1 MRNSEEWFSANQL
14 VGVEGLPSS
23 PQGINKRARTQ
34 GWIKREKSGVQ
45 GGALE
50 YHYSSFPLSVQRQ
63 LGFKPSEKSPLS
75 DPHSGEWIELK
86 DLLGVAGLPETVQG
100 VTKKAKTENWERRL
114 IEGRKGKTYEYRI
127 SSMPLALQHRLN
139 IASNSINDP
148 VAPYRFERR
157 ASDEDLTEV
166 SKARFLTAIS
176 TLEEILAMKNKT
188 MPPEAKAQMVW
199 MIYELLSEESANEK
213 IINLVKL
220 VA

>member
-14 VGVEGLPSS
+14 VGIEGLPSS
-23 PQGINKRARTQ
+23 PQGINKKARTQ

-50 YHYSSFPLSVQRQ
+50 YHYSSFPPSVQRL
-63 LGFKPSEKSPLS
+63 LGFEPNATREPRALY
-75 DPHSGEWIELK
+75 H
-86 DLLGVAGLPETVQG
+86 V
-100 VTKKAKTENWERRL
+100 ERRV
-114 IEGRKGKTYEYRI
+114 
-127 SSMPLALQHRLN
+127 N
-139 IASNSINDP
+139 
-148 VAPYRFERR
+148 
-157 ASDEDLTEV
+157 DEDLTEV

-176 TLEEILAMKNKT
+176 TLEEILAMTRKT
-188 MPPEAKAQMVW
+188 MAPEAKAQMVW